1 MVISGVTN
9 LLAGTTQVVRAY
21 AGSTEVWNP
30 TPPTPTGIPADEIW
44 YTTVSGQVE
53 DLSTACTLT
62 GMTIVSNTYN
72 DGKGVMKFS
81 AALTELPDMA
91 FYYSP
96 TLVSVELPPQVT
108 VLGTEAFR
116 DCKQLTAVT
125 LNSDL
130 TTIGEGT
137 FRGSTIQSFVIPDS
151 VTSLGDYA
159 FRYCQSLT
167 ALTIGSGI
175 TSIGYQVF
183 QKCDILP
190 SITIPDSVT
199 TIGTQAFAS
208 CEALSSITIPT
219 GVTQIGASAF
229 TYCKNL
235 VEIKY
240 DGTKDEWPGITR
252 GKSWNW
258 DTPSYGVYCSD
269 GYVTLVTLSSDSSK
283 TLYYTTTTKST
294 ISPINES
301 AFNDTYSN
309 SITSNSYS
317 TNTARGTI
325 RFYYEITTIPVN
337 AFSGMTSLESICIN
351 NEGAKIGNYAFK
363 DCTNLISITYL
374 GTKSNWNSK
383 TKGTDWHLNA
393 KATVV
398 HCTDGDVSI

>member
-1 MVISGVTN
+1 M
-9 LLAGTTQVVRAY
+9 AGTTQVVRAY
-21 AGSTEVWNP
+21 AGTTEVWNP
-30 TPPTPTGIPADEIW
+30 TPTPTGIPADEIW

-62 GMTIVSNTYN
+62 GMTVVSNTYN

-130 TTIGEGT
+130 TTIREGT

-183 QKCDILP
+183 
-190 SITIPDSVT
+190 
-199 TIGTQAFAS
+199 
-208 CEALSSITIPT
+208 
-219 GVTQIGASAF
+219 
-229 TYCKNL
+229 
-235 VEIKY
+235 
-240 DGTKDEWPGITR
+240 
-252 GKSWNW
+252 
-258 DTPSYGVYCSD
+258 
-269 GYVTLVTLSSDSSK
+269 
-283 TLYYTTTTKST
+283 
-294 ISPINES
+294 
-301 AFNDTYSN
+301 
-309 SITSNSYS
+309 
-317 TNTARGTI
+317 
-325 RFYYEITTIPVN
+325 
-337 AFSGMTSLESICIN
+337 
-351 NEGAKIGNYAFK
+351 
-363 DCTNLISITYL
+363 
-374 GTKSNWNSK
+374 
-383 TKGTDWHLNA
+383 
-393 KATVV
+393 
-398 HCTDGDVSI
+398 